1 MNPDNPLLTDWTTPF
16 KIAPF
21 DLIRPEHFKP
31 AVEEAITVAKNEI
44 EQIVANPGE
53 PDFIN
58 TLEALEWAGMLLS
71 RITPILYNL
80 NSSDTSPELQEAA
93 REVSPLLT
101 NFANDITLNP
111 ELFRRVKSV
120 YDRKEDLVTDKEQ
133 MILLDRR
140 YRGFIRGGA
149 GLSEKEKERFREI
162 TVELSTLALKFEE
175 NVLAETND
183 FTLHLTTEDEIA
195 GLPEGILESA
205 AALAG
210 EKGMDG
216 WLFTLHAPSYV
227 PFMQYAERRDLRE
240 TMLRAYG
247 RRAFRNNEYD
257 NRGLVIRIANLRLEM
272 AKLLGYR
279 NYAAYAL
286 EERMASTP
294 GEVNGFLETLL
305 EASAPAGRRDL
316 KDIEE
321 YARSLGH
328 EGHVER
334 WDWAYYSEKL
344 RLERFSIDDE
354 ALRPYMPLDKVREA
368 VLGLATRLYGL
379 TFTENKGIPV
389 YNEEVTAFEVHDGEH
404 GLTAILM
411 LDFHPRKGKSGGAWM
426 TGFREQS
433 REPLPEEAGTST
445 HPGKPGNRIIPVVS
459 LVMNFTRPTPSRPS
473 LLSHSEMNTFLH
485 EFGHALH
492 GMLSD
497 CTYESLSGTNVRR
510 DFVELPSQ
518 IMENWAWEK
527 EWLDTWAAH
536 YQTGEKIPGEVLHR
550 LRESLT
556 YNEGYAC
563 MRQLSFGLLDMA
575 WHTIEEPF
583 SGDIV
588 EFERAAMA
596 KAELLPPADGSC
608 MSVSFAH
615 LFSGGYAAGYYGY
628 KWAEVLDA
636 DAYSLFREKGI
647 FDRETAESFRRNI
660 LEKGGSREP
669 DELFRAFRGRE
680 PSPDA
685 LIERSGFRKT

>member
-16 KIAPF
+16 QIAPF

-31 AVEEAITVAKNEI
+31 AVKEAISVAKNEI

-58 TLEALEWAGMLLS
+58 TLEALERAGMLLS

-120 YDRKEDLVTDKEQ
+120 YDRKEELVTDKEQ

-149 GLSEKEKERFREI
+149 GLAEKEKERFREI

-210 EKGMDG
+210 EKAMDG
-216 WLFTLHAPSYV
+216 WLSTLHAPSYV

-247 RRAFRNNEYD
+247 RRAFRDNEYD

-328 EGHVER
+328 EDHVER

-368 VLGLATRLYGL
+368 VLGLATRL
-379 TFTENKGIPV
+379 
-389 YNEEVTAFEVHDGEH
+389 
-404 GLTAILM
+404 
-411 LDFHPRKGKSGGAWM
+411 
-426 TGFREQS
+426 
-433 REPLPEEAGTST
+433 
-445 HPGKPGNRIIPVVS
+445 
-459 LVMNFTRPTPSRPS
+459 
-473 LLSHSEMNTFLH
+473 
-485 EFGHALH
+485 
-492 GMLSD
+492 
-497 CTYESLSGTNVRR
+497 
-510 DFVELPSQ
+510 
-518 IMENWAWEK
+518 
-527 EWLDTWAAH
+527 
-536 YQTGEKIPGEVLHR
+536 
-550 LRESLT
+550 
-556 YNEGYAC
+556 
-563 MRQLSFGLLDMA
+563 
-575 WHTIEEPF
+575 
-583 SGDIV
+583 
-588 EFERAAMA
+588 
-596 KAELLPPADGSC
+596 
-608 MSVSFAH
+608 
-615 LFSGGYAAGYYGY
+615 
-628 KWAEVLDA
+628 
-636 DAYSLFREKGI
+636 
-647 FDRETAESFRRNI
+647 
-660 LEKGGSREP
+660 
-669 DELFRAFRGRE
+669 
-680 PSPDA
+680 
-685 LIERSGFRKT
+685 